1 MTDINLIESITTA
14 FGPSGFED
22 DVLDV
27 IKDNLKD
34 FSIETD
40 SMNNLFARIKNNSDK
55 PYTVLLDAHTDEVG
69 FMVQSILDNGT
80 LMFVPLGG
88 WVATNI
94 PAHLVGIKNI
104 HGEIVEGI
112 TGSTPPHFMSEEERK
127 RPLSIDSMFIDIGA
141 KSRREVIEDFGIDVG
156 APVAPLVDFR
166 HDAKRNL
173 IRGKAF
179 DNRLGCCS
187 IIETLKRIKDSKNL
201 NVNVVGGFA
210 AQEEVGMRGAKITSA
225 KVRPDL
231 AILFEGSPAD
241 DRYFPEG
248 LAQGVLG
255 GGTQIRHM
263 DQSYISSFEY
273 IKFAKE
279 IANKNNIKYQSAVRR
294 AGSTNAGAIHLS
306 GEGVPVLVLGIPSRF
321 VHSHYNFADLS
332 DFEATVDLAVNVIEN
347 LDEKSVKKILKK

>member
-1 MTDINLIESITTA
+1 MTDINLIKDLTTA

-22 DVLDV
+22 DVLTV
-27 IKDNLKD
+27 IKKYLNGFD
-34 FSIETD
+34 IETD
-40 SMNNLFARIKNNSDK
+40 SMNNLFAKSKKNSNK
-55 PYTVLLDAHTDEVG
+55 PTTVMLDAHTDEVG
-69 FMVQSILDNGT
+69 FMVQSIMDNGT
-80 LMFVPLGG
+80 LAFVPLGG
-88 WVATNI
+88 WVPTNI
-94 PAHLVGIKNI
+94 PAHLVGIKNNR
-104 HGEIVEGI
+104 GEIIEGI

-127 RPLSIDSMFIDIGA
+127 RPLSIDTMFLDIGA
-141 KSRREVIEDFGIDVG
+141 KSREEVIKDFGIEVG

-166 HDAKRNL
+166 YDSKRNL
-173 IRGKAF
+173 IRCKAF

-187 IIETLKRIKDSKNL
+187 IIETLKRLEGKDL

-225 KVRPDL
+225 KVKPDL

-241 DRYFPEG
+241 DRYFPAG
-248 LAQGVLG
+248 VAQGVLG

-279 IANKNNIKYQSAVRR
+279 IADKNNIKYQSAVRR

-321 VHSHYNFADLS
+321 VHSHYNFADIS

-347 LDEKSVKKILKK
+347 LDEESIKKILKK

>member
-112 TGSTPPHFMSEEERK
+112 TGSTPPHFMSEEEENALFQSI
-127 RPLSIDSMFIDIGA
+127 PCLSILE
-141 KSRREVIEDFGIDVG
+141 RNRE
-156 APVAPLVDFR
+156 
-166 HDAKRNL
+166 
-173 IRGKAF
+173 
-179 DNRLGCCS
+179 
-187 IIETLKRIKDSKNL
+187 
-201 NVNVVGGFA
+201 
-210 AQEEVGMRGAKITSA
+210 
-225 KVRPDL
+225 
-231 AILFEGSPAD
+231 
-241 DRYFPEG
+241 
-248 LAQGVLG
+248 
-255 GGTQIRHM
+255 
-263 DQSYISSFEY
+263 
-273 IKFAKE
+273 
-279 IANKNNIKYQSAVRR
+279 
-294 AGSTNAGAIHLS
+294 
-306 GEGVPVLVLGIPSRF
+306 
-321 VHSHYNFADLS
+321 
-332 DFEATVDLAVNVIEN
+332 
-347 LDEKSVKKILKK
+347 EKL

>member
-1 MTDINLIESITTA
+1 MTDINLIKDLTTA

-22 DVLDV
+22 DVLTV
-27 IKDNLKD
+27 IKKYLNGFDT
-34 FSIETD
+34 ETD
-40 SMNNLFARIKNNSDK
+40 SMNNLFARIKNNSDNA
-55 PYTVLLDAHTDEVG
+55 YTILLDAHTDEVG
-69 FMVQSILDNGT
+69 FMVQSIMDNGT

-88 WVATNI
+88 WVTTNI

-104 HGEIVEGI
+104 HGEIIEGI

-127 RPLSIDSMFIDIGA
+127 RPLSIDTMFIDIGA
-141 KSRREVIEDFGIDVG
+141 KSREEVIKDFGIEVG

-166 HDAKRNL
+166 YDSKRNL

-187 IIETLKRIKDSKNL
+187 IIETLKKLEGKNL

-225 KVRPDL
+225 KVKPNL

-241 DRYFPEG
+241 DRYFPAG
-248 LAQGVLG
+248 VAQGVLG

-279 IANKNNIKYQSAVRR
+279 IADENNIKYQSAVRR

-347 LDEKSVKKILKK
+347 LNEESVKKILKK

>member
-1 MTDINLIESITTA
+1 MTDINLIKDLTTA

-22 DVLDV
+22 DVLTV
-27 IKDNLKD
+27 IKKYLNGFDT
-34 FSIETD
+34 ETD
-40 SMNNLFARIKNNSDK
+40 SMNNLFARSKKNSNK
-55 PYTVLLDAHTDEVG
+55 PITVMLDAHTDEVG

-80 LMFVPLGG
+80 LAFVPLGG
-88 WVATNI
+88 WVPTNI
-94 PAHLVGIKNI
+94 PAHLVGIKNNR
-104 HGEIVEGI
+104 GEIIEGI

-127 RPLSIDSMFIDIGA
+127 RPLAIDTMFLDIGA
-141 KSRREVIEDFGIDVG
+141 KSREEVIKDFGIEVG

-166 HDAKRNL
+166 HDSKRNL

-187 IIETLKRIKDSKNL
+187 IIETLKRLEGKDL

-225 KVRPDL
+225 KVKPDL

-241 DRYFPEG
+241 DRYFPAG
-248 LAQGVLG
+248 VAQGVLG

-321 VHSHYNFADLS
+321 VHSHYNFADLT

-347 LDEKSVKKILKK
+347 LNEESVKKILKK

>member
-1 MTDINLIESITTA
+1 MTDINLIKDLTTA

-22 DVLDV
+22 DVLTV
-27 IKDNLKD
+27 IKKYLNGFD
-34 FSIETD
+34 IETD
-40 SMNNLFARIKNNSDK
+40 SMNNLFAKSKKNSNK
-55 PYTVLLDAHTDEVG
+55 PITVMLDAHTDEVG
-69 FMVQSILDNGT
+69 FMVQSIMDNGT

-88 WVATNI
+88 WVPTNI
-94 PAHLVGIKNI
+94 PAHLVGIKNNR
-104 HGEIVEGI
+104 GEIVEGI

-127 RPLSIDSMFIDIGA
+127 RPLSIDTMFLDIGA
-141 KSRREVIEDFGIDVG
+141 KSREEVINDFGIEVG

-166 HDAKRNL
+166 HYSKRNL

-187 IIETLKRIKDSKNL
+187 IIETLKRLEGKNL
-201 NVNVVGGFA
+201 NVNVVGAFA

-225 KVRPDL
+225 KVKPDL

-241 DRYFPEG
+241 DRYFPAG
-248 LAQGVLG
+248 VAQGVLG

-279 IANKNNIKYQSAVRR
+279 IADKNNIKYQSAVRR

-321 VHSHYNFADLS
+321 VHSHYNFADLT

-347 LDEKSVKKILKK
+347 LDEESVKKILKK